1 MCFIKAERLMNSNIS
16 SLVEFKRWWVLKS
29 KNFDQELK
37 KFLRGMPVH
46 QKLYI
51 ILEIKV
57 VQKLSLEKKCVHQKM
72 VS

>member
-37 KFLRGMPVH
+37 IFLRGIPVH